1 MKKYK
6 ILVSPVASSE
16 TTALQAAAYPTIP
29 YPGVGRLH
37 TLPYLPTVLP
47 RRRYIA
53 YLNLP
58 TYCLTPE

>member
-29 YPGVGRLH
+29 YPGVGANFLFNMLKH
-37 TLPYLPTVLP
+37 IY
-47 RRRYIA
+47 
-53 YLNLP
+53 N
-58 TYCLTPE
+58 E